1 MRLRQDHEVSSADL
15 YLVPTTSLTPPRR
28 AFRLGGVGSFSR
40 GYRFD
45 LSGYFPRAIK
55 TLCIA
60 CVGVFLLQQI
70 SQFIWSAEGE
80 RFWLDWFGLVP
91 YAVVHGFRLWQ
102 PVTYLFLHAG
112 ILHILLNLL
121 FLAMFGADLE
131 HTWGSR
137 KFYTYF
143 FLCGVGAGVINVLVK
158 LALDPH
164 GRGTALIPTIG
175 ASGAIYGILLANAV
189 LLPQRRVWMFPL
201 PVTVSMR
208 VFVIVMGAIEFF
220 GTIGVSGDNVSH
232 VCHLGGML
240 VGYLYL
246 RRGSFLYN
254 FRNYFSDWKR
264 RRLRKK
270 FEVYVRDHQDK
281 PPSHPDN
288 WVN

>member
-1 MRLRQDHEVSSADL
+1 
-15 YLVPTTSLTPPRR
+15 
-28 AFRLGGVGSFSR
+28 VGSFSR
-40 GYRFD
+40 GYGYRFD

-60 CVGVFLLQQI
+60 CVSVFLLQEI
-70 SQFIWSAEGE
+70 SQFIWGAEGV
-80 RFWLDWFGLVP
+80 RFWGDWFGLVP

-102 PVTYLFLHAG
+102 PFTYLFLHAG
-112 ILHILLNLL
+112 ILHILFNLL
-121 FLAMFGADLE
+121 YLAMFGADLE

-143 FLCGVGAGVINVLVK
+143 FLCGVGAGVINVVVK
-158 LALDPH
+158 LLLDPH

-175 ASGAIYGILLANAV
+175 ASGAIYGILLANAI

-208 VFVIVMGAIEFF
+208 IFVIVMGAIEFF
-220 GTIGVSGDNVSH
+220 GTIGASGDNVSH

-240 VGYLYL
+240 VGYFYL

-264 RRLRKK
+264 RRLRRK

-281 PPSHPDN
+281 PPSSPDS